1 MGNKQNPFLDAF
13 EKKLK
18 EKYLQQLDATIDMDR
33 IAFMKTVHEELKVG
47 PGRAGRVFFAYERN
61 REELAKAIRDDYG
74 PDKKTGDKNILYTK
88 ATYTKYL
95 RGIFGPESWEK
106 VKIFFHLLRDFW

>member
-1 MGNKQNPFLDAF
+1 MANKQNPFLDAF

-18 EKYLQQLDATIDMDR
+18 EKYLQQLDATIDLDR

-61 REELAKAIRDDYG
+61 REELAKEFLADYG
-74 PDKKTGDKNILYTK
+74 DKKTGDKNVLHTK
-88 ATYTKYL
+88 AIYTKYL
-95 RGIFGPESWEK
+95 RGVFGLETWEK
-106 VKIFFHLLRDFW
+106 VKIFFHLLREFW